1 MWSNQEQVLNKWQIT
16 GDINL
21 GCWSEVI
28 KEESD
33 STVIKAG
40 IQEEIYDLGK

>member
-1 MWSNQEQVLNKWQIT
+1 MWSNQQQVLNKWQIT
-16 GDINL
+16 SDINL
-21 GCWSEVI
+21 GYRSEEI

-33 STVIKAG
+33 STVIKEG

>member
-1 MWSNQEQVLNKWQIT
+1 MWSNQQQVLNKWQIT
-16 GDINL
+16 SDINL
-21 GCWSEVI
+21 GYRSEEI

-33 STVIKAG
+33 STVIEG